1 MTKISEIV
9 LPTIHNY
16 TPSQPTNYEPLLD
29 ILVIINKVYISVI
42 FFYWAYEKKSI
53 TIARLTKFFHFIII
67 ILMVILFKLN

>member
-42 FFYWAYEKKSI
+42 FFVI
-53 TIARLTKFFHFIII
+53 GLTRK
-67 ILMVILFKLN
+67 NQ